1 MPTGLAENWDFIVIG
16 AGSSGAVIAAR
27 LSENRD
33 CRVLLLEAGRDH
45 HHPYVSVPAFMMFSF
60 PRPDMNWQYIAEPD
74 VSRGGK
80 VEMWPAGKM
89 LGGSSALN
97 GMMFVRG
104 HAYDYDL
111 WAQMGN
117 RGWSHADV
125 LPYFRKLETSDT
137 GANEERGG
145 DGPLA
150 VEKPRSPHAL
160 VEPFIAAFDELGHGR
175 SDDLNGAV
183 REGAGICQASQ
194 HRGVRASTAAAYLDP
209 IRERTNLQVETGAC
223 VEKILFDANR
233 ASGVRYRRHG
243 TALEATARNGVILC
257 AGAIAS
263 PKLLMLSGVGPSD
276 QLARHGIDTLVA
288 NDAVGENL
296 MEHSGA
302 TVSFEATVP
311 TLTSDQGPVKSPV
324 HALNYL
330 LNRKG
335 PLATPIGHAQAFVR
349 TENGLAAP
357 DIQIILSPS
366 AYEIEDGKAKRK
378 KTPQMALAV
387 GLCRPL
393 SRGKIE
399 LASADP
405 TAPPVIDHQLF
416 ENAGDV
422 DRLVSGLRIGLDILR
437 TNAMKPYVANIVAP
451 TDESTSGLAAHVRD
465 TGILMYHPSGTCKMA
480 PGDDGVVDHRLRVKG
495 VEGLWV
501 ADASIIPAIPAGNIN
516 ATCIMIGEKAA
527 DMIREDTEQ
536 RSEAA

>member
-1 MPTGLAENWDFIVIG
+1 
-16 AGSSGAVIAAR
+16 
-27 LSENRD
+27 
-33 CRVLLLEAGRDH
+33 
-45 HHPYVSVPAFMMFSF
+45 
-60 PRPDMNWQYIAEPD
+60 
-74 VSRGGK
+74 
-80 VEMWPAGKM
+80 
-89 LGGSSALN
+89 
-97 GMMFVRG
+97 
-104 HAYDYDL
+104 
-111 WAQMGN
+111 
-117 RGWSHADV
+117 
-125 LPYFRKLETSDT
+125 
-137 GANEERGG
+137 
-145 DGPLA
+145 
-150 VEKPRSPHAL
+150 
-160 VEPFIAAFDELGHGR
+160 
-175 SDDLNGAV
+175 
-183 REGAGICQASQ
+183 
-194 HRGVRASTAAAYLDP
+194 
-209 IRERTNLQVETGAC
+209 
-223 VEKILFDANR
+223 
-233 ASGVRYRRHG
+233 
-243 TALEATARNGVILC
+243 
-257 AGAIAS
+257 
-263 PKLLMLSGVGPSD
+263 
-276 QLARHGIDTLVA
+276 
-288 NDAVGENL
+288 

-311 TLTSDQGPVKSPV
+311 TLTSDQGPIKSPV

-349 TENGLAAP
+349 TEDGLAAP

-366 AYEIEDGKAKRK
+366 AYEIENGKAKRK

-405 TAPPVIDHQLF
+405 TSPPVIDHQLF

-437 TNAMKPYVANIVAP
+437 TNAMKPYVASIVAP
-451 TDESTSGLAAHVRD
+451 TDESMSGLAAHVRD
-465 TGILMYHPSGTCKMA
+465 SGILMYHPSGTCKMA

-527 DMIREDTEQ
+527 DMIRENTQQ